1 MKQHEAVI
9 LAMRQNGG
17 YATLGQLYQAVP
29 KIPDCKWGTKTP
41 FATIRRIVQKHKEFF
56 KIRPGLWALTSEK
69 ENVLGLFSSQEAQSK
84 EREYS
89 HYFFQGLV
97 AEIGNLKGFQTFVPA
112 QDKNKPYAK
121 QRLGDIATLSKVHE
135 FTYAEVLRKA
145 QTIDVAWFNDRKFP
159 NSFFEIEH
167 STDIYNSL
175 LKFVELQDFRIK
187 FYIVADSQRQA
198 EFDNKILLNAF
209 APIKPF
215 VKFWNYDSV
224 LDLHTKVTAS
234 NLAEQALL

>member
-9 LAMRQNGG
+9 LAMKQNGG
-17 YATLGQLYQAVP
+17 YATLGQLYQTAP
-29 KIPDCKWGTKTP
+29 KISGSKWGTKTP
-41 FATIRRIVQKHKEFF
+41 FATIRRIVQEHDEFF

-69 ENVLGLFSSQEAQSK
+69 DKVLSLFSGESPQPR

-121 QRLGDIATLSKVHE
+121 KKLGDVTTLSKFYE
-135 FTYAEVLRKA
+135 FTYSEVLRKA
-145 QTIDVAWFNDRKFP
+145 QTIDVAWFNVRKYP

-175 LKFVELQDFRIK
+175 LKFVELQDFRTNY
-187 FYIVADSQRQA
+187 YIVADNQRQA
-198 EFDNKILLNAF
+198 EFASKIGLSAF
-209 APIKPF
+209 APIKSF

-224 LDLHTKVTAS
+224 LDFHAKVAAS
-234 NLAEQALL
+234 NVAEQALL

>member
-9 LAMRQNGG
+9 LAMKQNGG
-17 YATLGQLYQAVP
+17 YATLGQLYQTAP
-29 KIPDCKWGTKTP
+29 KISGSKWGTKTP
-41 FATIRRIVQKHKEFF
+41 FATIRRIVQEHAEFF
-56 KIRPGLWALTSEK
+56 KIRSGLWALTSEK
-69 ENVLGLFSSQEAQSK
+69 ERVLRLFSDEKTHTK

-121 QRLGDIATLSKVHE
+121 QKLGDVATLSKLYE
-135 FTYAEVLRKA
+135 FTYTEVLRKA
-145 QTIDVAWFNDRKFP
+145 QTIDVSWFNIRRYP
-159 NSFFEIEH
+159 NSFFEVEH

-175 LKFVELQDFRIK
+175 LKFVELQDFRTN

-198 EFDNKILLNAF
+198 EFDSKISLNAF
-209 APIKPF
+209 APIKSF
-215 VKFWNYDSV
+215 IKFWNYDSV
-224 LDLHTKVTAS
+224 LDIHAKVAAS
-234 NLAEQALL
+234 NLAEQALF

>member
-9 LAMRQNGG
+9 LAMKQNGG
-17 YATLGQLYQAVP
+17 YATLGQLYQAAP

-41 FATIRRIVQKHKEFF
+41 FASIRRIVQMRDEFF
-56 KIRPGLWALTSEK
+56 KVRSGLWALTSEK
-69 ENVLGLFSSQEAQSK
+69 ARVMELFSNEKEAKK

-97 AEIGNLKGFQTFVPA
+97 VEIGNMKGFQTCVPP
-112 QDKNKPYAK
+112 QDKNKPFSK
-121 QRLGDIATLSKVHE
+121 QKLGDVTTVSKLYE
-135 FTYAEVLRKA
+135 FTYDEVLRRA
-145 QTIDVAWFNDRKFP
+145 LTIDVTWINSRKYP

-175 LKFVELQDFRIK
+175 LKFIEFQDFRVN
-187 FYIVADSQRQA
+187 FYIVADGQRRA
-198 EFDNKILLNAF
+198 EFDSKIGYSAF
-209 APIKPF
+209 TSIKPF

-224 LDLHTKVTAS
+224 SELHTKISAS
-234 NLAEQALL
+234 TLAEQAML

>member
-9 LAMRQNGG
+9 LAMKQNGG
-17 YATLGQLYQAVP
+17 YATFGQLYQTAP
-29 KIPDCKWGTKTP
+29 KIPGSKWGTRTP
-41 FATIRRIVQKHKEFF
+41 FATIRRIVQARDEFF
-56 KIRPGLWALTSEK
+56 KIRSGLWALTSEK
-69 ENVLGLFSSQEAQSK
+69 DKVLHLFSGAKTEAK

-97 AEIGNLKGFQTFVPA
+97 TEIGNLKGFQTFVPA

-121 QRLGDIATLSKVHE
+121 RKLGDVATLSKFYE
-135 FTYAEVLRKA
+135 FTYADVLRKA
-145 QTIDVAWFNDRKFP
+145 QTIDVAWFNVRKYP

-167 STDIYNSL
+167 STDIYKSL
-175 LKFVELQDFRIK
+175 LKFVELQDFRTS
-187 FYIVADSQRQA
+187 FYIVADSQRQT
-198 EFDNKILLNAF
+198 EFDSKLSLNAF
-209 APIKPF
+209 VSIKSS

-224 LDLHTKVTAS
+224 LDLHAKVTAS

>member
-1 MKQHEAVI
+1 MKQHEAVL
-9 LAMRQNGG
+9 LAMKQNGG
-17 YATLGQLYQAVP
+17 YATLGQLYQTAP
-29 KIPDCKWGTKTP
+29 KIPGCKWGTKTP
-41 FATIRRIVQKHKEFF
+41 FATIRRIVQVHDEFF

-69 ENVLGLFSSQEAQSK
+69 EKVLRLFSGETKQVK

-97 AEIGNLKGFQTFVPA
+97 AEIGNLKGYSTFVPA

-121 QRLGDIATLSKVHE
+121 RKLGDVATLAKLYE
-135 FTYAEVLRKA
+135 FTYADVLRKA
-145 QTIDVAWFNDRKFP
+145 QTIDVSWFNTRKYP
-159 NSFFEIEH
+159 TSFFEIEH

-175 LKFVELQDFRIK
+175 LKFVELQDFRTN
-187 FYIVADSQRQA
+187 FYIVADSQRQS
-198 EFDNKILLNAF
+198 EFDSKISLTAF

-215 VKFWNYDSV
+215 VKFWNYDAV

>member
-9 LAMRQNGG
+9 LAMKQNGG
-17 YATLGQLYQAVP
+17 YATLGQLYQTAP
-29 KIPDCKWGTKTP
+29 KIPGSEWGTKTP
-41 FATIRRIVQKHKEFF
+41 FASIRRIVQQHNEFF
-56 KIRPGLWALTSEK
+56 KVRPGLWALTSEK
-69 ENVLGLFSSQEAQSK
+69 EKVLRLFSGDRTQPK

-112 QDKNKPYAK
+112 QDKNKPYARQK
-121 QRLGDIATLSKVHE
+121 LGEVASLSKFYE
-135 FTYAEVLRKA
+135 FTYNEVLRKA
-145 QTIDVAWFNDRKFP
+145 QTIDVSWFNIRKYP

-175 LKFVELQDFRIK
+175 LKFVELQDFRTN

-198 EFDNKILLNAF
+198 EFGSKISMSAF
-209 APIKPF
+209 APIKSF
-215 VKFWNYDSV
+215 VKFWDYESV
-224 LDLHTKVTAS
+224 MDLHAKVTAS
-234 NLAEQALL
+234 QLAERALL

>member
-9 LAMRQNGG
+9 LAMKQNGG
-17 YATLGQLYQAVP
+17 YATLGQLYQTAP
-29 KIPDCKWGTKTP
+29 KIPGSTRGTKTP
-41 FATIRRIVQKHKEFF
+41 FATIRRIVQEHDEFF

-69 ENVLGLFSSQEAQSK
+69 EKVLSLFSGQATKIK

-89 HYFFQGLV
+89 HYFFQGVV
-97 AEIGNLKGFQTFVPA
+97 AEIGNLKGYQTFVPA

-121 QRLGDIATLSKVHE
+121 QRLGDVTTISKFYE

-145 QTIDVAWFNDRKFP
+145 QTIDVAWFNTRRFP
-159 NSFFEIEH
+159 NSFFEVEH

-175 LKFVELQDFRIK
+175 LKFVELQDFRTN
-187 FYIVADSQRQA
+187 FYIVADSQRKA
-198 EFDNKILLNAF
+198 EFESKISLNAF
-209 APIKPF
+209 TPVKPF

-224 LDLHTKVTAS
+224 LDLHAKVAAS
-234 NLAEQALL
+234 NLVEQALL

>member
-9 LAMRQNGG
+9 LAMKQNGG
-17 YATLGQLYQAVP
+17 YATLGQLYQTAP

-41 FATIRRIVQKHKEFF
+41 FATIRRIVQEHDEFF

-69 ENVLGLFSSQEAQSK
+69 DKVMQLFSGQKTQAK
-84 EREYS
+84 ERDYS

-121 QRLGDIATLSKVHE
+121 KKLGDVTTLSKFYE

-145 QTIDVAWFNDRKFP
+145 QTIDVTWFNPRKYP
-159 NSFFEIEH
+159 SSLFEIEH

-175 LKFVELQDFRIK
+175 LKFVELQDFRTN
-187 FYIVADSQRQA
+187 FYIVADNQRQA
-198 EFDNKILLNAF
+198 EFESKISMTAF
-209 APIKPF
+209 VPIKPF

-224 LDLHTKVTAS
+224 LDLHAKVAAS